1 MDAHWTIITCYH
13 FGPGEVDA
21 YDRLLRCL
29 RSSLREVGE
38 HGRIILV
45 ANGVR
50 EGAADPDRV
59 IKDLDPSHPDRIT
72 PVVLSVNACNV
83 GGLNAGV
90 SMAIRFSSA
99 ENEWVGSVQSSVVLK
114 REWLGSAFRAVA
126 DNEEIN
132 AVFGRL
138 LIEEAEDTIWADGH
152 RLCQARTTNINYNK
166 STTSSDLET
175 PGSSGFPCLS
185 AAFFHK
191 DLVQKIVEHYGEFVC
206 EHLPHY
212 GDCSDVALRARTVAK
227 PHFAF
232 CVKSVATKRPPVR
245 DRGKEVCSQLVAARR
260 YYDRYDDVEKRITEN
275 LNTRQ
280 YVVDAV
286 RNAKE
291 LLKRQYSSL
300 ETKEPKASWG
310 SAENWIEQQA
320 S

>member
-245 DRGKEVCSQLVAARR
+245 DRGKEVCSPARR
-260 YYDRYDDVEKRITEN
+260 GSP
-275 LNTRQ
+275 
-280 YVVDAV
+280 
-286 RNAKE
+286 
-291 LLKRQYSSL
+291 LL
-300 ETKEPKASWG
+300 
-310 SAENWIEQQA
+310 
-320 S
+320 